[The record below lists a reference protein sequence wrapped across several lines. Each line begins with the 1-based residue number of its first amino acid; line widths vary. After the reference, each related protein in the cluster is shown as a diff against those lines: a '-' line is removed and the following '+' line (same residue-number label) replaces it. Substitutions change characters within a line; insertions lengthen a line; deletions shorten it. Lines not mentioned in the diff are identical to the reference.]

1 MFKNIKSY
9 IYKHKEV
16 FKVIFNILRIIIITS
31 LFVIMKVTDIPLVEQ
46 TEVLKENFNI
56 TRKYIALNNLNTFTF
71 NISVICLLLPI
82 IFSGTYIKL
91 YNYFTGIQNFTLSRS
106 KNISGRRKIKL
117 NYISKDIKKDSM
129 LILLG
134 LIASIIVNGIG
145 IDIFPLILI
154 TILKTGLSIS
164 MFIIFPILLSDNLK
178 ELAGFILF
186 FVIFNYLILVQ
197 FKNIDGIYMIVVIS
211 IIGYVFRKVKD
222 KIYEY

>member
-145 IDIFPLILI
+145 IDILPLILI

-178 ELAGFILF
+178 ELSGFILF

-197 FKNIDGIYMIVVIS
+197 FKNIDGIYMIIVIS
-211 IIGYVFRKVKD
+211 IIGYIFRKVKD
-222 KIYEY
+222 RIYEY

>member
-1 MFKNIKSY
+1 M
-9 IYKHKEV
+9 
-16 FKVIFNILRIIIITS
+16 
-31 LFVIMKVTDIPLVEQ
+31 
-46 TEVLKENFNI
+46 
-56 TRKYIALNNLNTFTF
+56 
-71 NISVICLLLPI
+71 
-82 IFSGTYIKL
+82 
-91 YNYFTGIQNFTLSRS
+91 SRS

-145 IDIFPLILI
+145 IDILPLILI

>member
-145 IDIFPLILI
+145 IDILPLILI

>member
-145 IDIFPLILI
+145 IDILPLILI

-197 FKNIDGIYMIVVIS
+197 FKNIDGIYMIIVIS
-211 IIGYVFRKVKD
+211 IIGYIFRKVKD
-222 KIYEY
+222 RIYEY